1 MVPKQR
7 IVQILSRHG
16 AVVSGETLSAE
27 LGVSRVSIWK
37 HIKGLIQ
44 DGTPI
49 ESSPKGYRL
58 RLDDDNLHPC
68 LFEDRQERIHFFQE
82 TKSTMDEATRL
93 AREDCPDFTVALAQ
107 HQTNGRGRMQ
117 RAWISEKGGLYFT
130 MILRP
135 AIPLMLS
142 GLVNLAAAI
151 DMAELLSSRYGVEA
165 GVKWPNDIL
174 VNGKKICGILSQM
187 EAEGDQVVYLNIG
200 MGLNVNNHPEKN
212 EPNAVS
218 LRSLLGRQVPRRE
231 ILVGFLDVFESRMT
245 AWDATQV
252 VAEWKSRNVTL
263 GKRVRVETLRQ
274 EVEGTAVDLDDHGG
288 LILQMDDGSRQT
300 VVHGDCFLLGDQ

>member
-37 HIKGLIQ
+37 HIKGLIH

-58 RLDDDNLHPC
+58 RTDDDNLHPY
-68 LFEDRQERIHFFQE
+68 LFEDRQERIHYFQE
-82 TKSTMDEATRL
+82 TGSTMDEATRL
-93 AREDCPDFTVALAQ
+93 AREGCPNFTVAMAQ
-107 HQTNGRGRMQ
+107 RQLNGRGRMQ
-117 RAWISEKGGLYFT
+117 RSWVSDDGGLYFT
-130 MILRP
+130 MVVRP
-135 AIPLMLS
+135 DIPLMLS
-142 GLVNLAAAI
+142 GLVNLAAAV
-151 DMAELLSSRYGVEA
+151 DMAELLSSRYEVNA

-187 EAEGDQVVYLNIG
+187 EAEGDHIVYLNIG
-200 MGLNVNNHPEKN
+200 MGLNVNNRPEKA
-212 EPNAVS
+212 ESNAVS
-218 LRSLLGRQVPRRE
+218 LRSLLDRPLPRRK
-231 ILVGFLDVFESRMT
+231 ILSAFLDVFERRIAT
-245 AWDATQV
+245 WDAARV

-263 GKRVRVETLRQ
+263 QKRVRVETLRQ
-274 EVEGTAVDLDDHGG
+274 TVEGIAVDLDERGG
-288 LILQMDDGSRQT
+288 LILEMDDGSRQT
-300 VVHGDCFLLGDQ
+300 VVHGDCFLVG